1 MFATTADLI
10 QLVPGIEDH
19 NVSDWDAELTQA
31 ESDVVRQ
38 LKADWWNKTQGMD
51 NILRNPFALSFDPSK
66 LTPAQWT
73 KATVYLAMSR
83 YILPKLSNW
92 RPEGDAFR
100 EQIDFYKELYATE
113 IAETLAAG
121 VDYDFNSDGN
131 VDKAEVITTETTRLY
146 R

>member
-10 QLVPGIEDH
+10 QLVPGVEDH
-19 NVSDWDAELTQA
+19 NVSNWDAELAQA

-38 LKADWWNKTQGMD
+38 LRADWWNKTQGMD
-51 NILRNPFALSFDPSK
+51 KILRNPFAIPMDPAR

-73 KATVYLAMSR
+73 KATVYMAMSR

-100 EQIDFYKELYATE
+100 EQIEFYKELYANE
-113 IAETLAAG
+113 MSETLAAG
-121 VDYDFNSDGN
+121 VEYDFNDDGSATSN
-131 VDKAEVITTETTRLY
+131 EVITTDMTRLY